1 MKNIFKK
8 WEGGAKKHG
17 GIFNAMAKQ
26 ADDWGRQ
33 VDESLGKPS
42 GVNSEIPDKRK
53 AAENSLK
60 DAAHEL
66 TGGVAYPGRSES
78 LEEPEPSGMIEEVV
92 EEKESVL
99 EVVKTIDVSSKSLSM
114 ALMKYLLSSA
124 IDKIVSASI
133 LELLDRESASNL
145 DVAQDVLAYGNKEVN
160 DQVKAWVLQHIDGS
174 ASVDGLREIAIEY
187 YTDHTGE
194 TDVTLAIG
202 TGGDTVLG
210 LGAALFATGHP
221 ELSVEVASYL
231 LGDAEM

>member
-1 MKNIFKK
+1 MLRNACIKF
-8 WEGGAKKHG
+8 ALHSHKHG
-17 GIFNAMAKQ
+17 
-26 ADDWGRQ
+26 
-33 VDESLGKPS
+33 
-42 GVNSEIPDKRK
+42 
-53 AAENSLK
+53 
-60 DAAHEL
+60 
-66 TGGVAYPGRSES
+66 
-78 LEEPEPSGMIEEVV
+78 EVV

-145 DVAQDVLAYGNKEVN
+145 YVAQVVLAYGNKEVN

-174 ASVDGLREIAIEY
+174 ASVDGLREIAIDY

-202 TGGDTVLG
+202 KGGNTVLG